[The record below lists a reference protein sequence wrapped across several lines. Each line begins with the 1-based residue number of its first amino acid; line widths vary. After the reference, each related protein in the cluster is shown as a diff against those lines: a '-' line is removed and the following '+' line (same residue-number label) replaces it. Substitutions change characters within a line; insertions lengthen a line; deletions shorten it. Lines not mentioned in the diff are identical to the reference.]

1 MLTQPTTASFPQIK
15 GLRFA
20 AGYVFNG
27 IAAAGGLTRHP
38 VVIDLVN
45 GRSPSD
51 NFEWC
56 SKVKVVLSKVNVVL
70 SKVKVVLS
78 KVNVVLSKVNVVLSK
93 VNVVLSLLRMVI
105 SVLDLVVVV
114 EKCPRLNVVLSL
126 LRMVI
131 RVLDVVLGNRSAR
144 SFRLWG

>member
-1 MLTQPTTASFPQIK
+1 VDAGCLTIH
-15 GLRFA
+15 L
-20 AGYVFNG
+20 
-27 IAAAGGLTRHP
+27 

-51 NFEWC
+51 TFERC
-56 SKVKVVLSKVNVVL
+56 LR
-70 SKVKVVLS
+70 
-78 KVNVVLSKVNVVLSK
+78 

-131 RVLDVVLGNRSAR
+131 SVLDVVVVGNRSPR
-144 SFRLWG
+144 SLRLLG

>member
-70 SKVKVVLS
+70 SKV
-78 KVNVVLSKVNVVLSK
+78 NVVLSKVNVVLTK